1 MKQKNQFKDNR
12 EEAETQ
18 VPSLFQDHNREEEPF
33 SRERITGSKSLLRAK
48 LRPGKFSLRT
58 RLLIGLVLITTVGL
72 SVADVIVYSQ
82 TESFLTRQVDEQLAA
97 AKLPVERYFGDG
109 GFKSPNL
116 SAAPTGTYGEVI
128 DISGAVI
135 SAFPVADGPGPI
147 VPLSV
152 VKRVIQQFNSPND
165 VQVFSAPA
173 KGGHGAVS
181 AYRVMAIPAING
193 FTQEVAGVE
202 VIAIPLNPFYDTLR
216 HLKLFDLAVGIS
228 VLVVLALL
236 SYILVRIGMKPLEKI
251 EKTAD
256 AIAKGDLSQR
266 VTVAEPNTELGRL
279 GISLNTMLSQIE
291 HSFNEQQSSEN
302 RLRQFLADASH
313 ELRTPLTSIRGY
325 AELFRRGAN
334 KHPEDL
340 ERSML
345 RIESEAKR
353 MAELV
358 EDLLLLARLDQG
370 HVYHF
375 ETVDLNQIAADAA
388 IDAQAM
394 DPDREITFQSE
405 GSVNVY
411 GDEASLRQVAVNLVR
426 NAIVH
431 TPSSAAIHINVK
443 NSGAGGIFE
452 VIDEGPGIPR
462 EHLEKVFER
471 FYKADS
477 SRNRDRGG
485 TGLGLAI
492 VASIVEVHRGK
503 TGVNSVDGV
512 GTHFWVEIPE
522 KKTDF
527 DQSQPNGQGK
537 GTFEPDGIL

>member
-1 MKQKNQFKDNR
+1 MEQKGQFKENEETLVLTADLSVPLNGKQDNER
-12 EEAETQ
+12 
-18 VPSLFQDHNREEEPF
+18 PF
-33 SRERITGSKSLLRAK
+33 FTKSMTSSKRLAKAAFKLGKMSLRA
-48 LRPGKFSLRT
+48 

-82 TESFLTRQVDEQLAA
+82 TESFLTRQVDEELAA
-97 AKLPVERYFGDG
+97 AKQPVERYFGDG
-109 GFKSPNL
+109 GFRSPDL

-128 DISGAVI
+128 GINGAVI
-135 SAFPVADGPGPI
+135 SAFPSTDGPGPV
-147 VPLSV
+147 VPMSV
-152 VKRVIQQFNSPND
+152 VKSVVKQFNTPND
-165 VQVFSAPA
+165 VDIFSSPA
-173 KGGHGAVS
+173 KGGNS
-181 AYRVMAIPAING
+181 SITSYRVMAIPAING
-193 FTQEVAGVE
+193 FTQQLAGVE

-216 HLKLFDLAVGIS
+216 HLKLFDLAVGMS
-228 VLVVLALL
+228 VLVVLTLL
-236 SYILVRIGMKPLEKI
+236 SYLLVRIGMKPLEEI

-266 VTVAEPNTELGRL
+266 VTLAEPTTELGRL
-279 GISLNTMLSQIE
+279 GMSLNTMLSQIE
-291 HSFNEQQSSEN
+291 YAFNEQQSSEN

-370 HVYHF
+370 HVYRF
-375 ETVDLNQIAADAA
+375 DSVDLNQIAADVA

-394 DPDREITFQSE
+394 DPDREITFLSE
-405 GSVNVY
+405 GPVEVY

-431 TPSSAAIHINVK
+431 TPHTVSIHINVK
-443 NSGAGGIFE
+443 QNEGKGIFE
-452 VIDEGPGIPR
+452 VVDEGPGIPP

-477 SRNRDRGG
+477 SRNREKGG

-492 VASIVEVHRGK
+492 VSSIIEAHRGN
-503 TGVNSVDGV
+503 TGVNSVVGV
-512 GTHFWVEIPE
+512 GTHFWVEIPVSKADSVSSSE
-522 KKTDF
+522 K
-527 DQSQPNGQGK
+527 
-537 GTFEPDGIL
+537 